1 MSLKSPLRTQ
11 FGRAVC
17 YNLYIYKR
25 YKYIHKFNSFRE
37 VLEIQQAGGI
47 AARVKW
53 KVNTAPAAR
62 SICEMCLCG
71 QKSHFRSWNWTHY
84 HTWSVPFKNPF
95 SLCPDLSNALPLQDA
110 WSPSHW
116 AAKKRLCSEFRWT
129 AAAGH
134 CFSQSHSALQG
145 ILQAES
151 YVENPALHDS
161 QQTFLPFVN
170 YFLCTSLWASFV
182 PRRHFCRASR
192 WLRQA
197 MTTRN
202 RPCGRS
208 FNRLRCSN

>member
-1 MSLKSPLRTQ
+1 MRLESNGKLIQLLQLDPFARCASVAR
-11 FGRAVC
+11 
-17 YNLYIYKR
+17 NLILG
-25 YKYIHKFNSFRE
+25 FE
-37 VLEIQQAGGI
+37 TGLI
-47 AARVKW
+47 AILGPYP
-53 KVNTAPAAR
+53 T
-62 SICEMCLCG
+62 SIL
-71 QKSHFRSWNWTHY
+71 F
-84 HTWSVPFKNPF
+84 V
-95 SLCPDLSNALPLQDA
+95 LCPDLSNALPLQDA
-110 WSPSHW
+110 WSPRHW

-161 QQTFLPFVN
+161 QQTFLPLVN
-170 YFLCTSLWASFV
+170 YFLSKSLWASFV

-208 FNRLRCSN
+208 FNRLRCSK